1 VRQIIYQNNKQNK
14 NDNIEESFGRGGNKK
29 KPKSTTLLDQFGED
43 LTQMAA
49 EGKLDAIIG
58 REKEVNRICQ
68 ILSRRKKNNPI
79 ILGDPG
85 VGKTALVEAIAQ
97 RIVDKK
103 VARTLF
109 NKRIISLNINNIVAG
124 TKYRGEFEERMKNIV
139 EELKENADIVVFID
153 EIHTLVGAGG
163 TGGSLDAS
171 NILKPALAR
180 GLVQCIGATT
190 LDEYR
195 ENIESDGALTRRFQ
209 EVFIDP
215 PSCEDTVEILKKI
228 KDKYEEHHSVVYT
241 EDALYACVNLSERYI
256 TQRELPDK
264 AIDVMDEAGAKIHMQ
279 EIKVPEFVKKLEKEV
294 DDARIAK
301 VEAVTQQDYEK
312 AAHYRDAEINKKNQI
327 DVKIKEWEQSIRDK
341 KTKVTE
347 EDVAAVISEITG
359 IPVTRLNGDEKKIIM
374 KMADELKKLIIG
386 QDNAVDALCRVVRR
400 SRTGVSSSRKPIGSF
415 MFLGPTGVG
424 KTETVKALAR
434 YYYGSEDAMIRLD
447 MSEYQEKFNVS
458 RLVGPPPGYVGYE
471 EGGQLTEAVRR
482 KPYSVVLFDEIEK
495 AHPDTFNTL
504 LQVLDDGRLTDSLG
518 RTVDF
523 TNTIIV
529 MTSNIGARKVSEF
542 GTGIGFD
549 TDSNIGTN
557 KAKVE
562 AIVRKE
568 LKNKF
573 APEFLNRMDDIIL
586 FDHLKQEDV
595 ISIVD
600 LELME
605 VIERMYDQGYIVKF
619 TKQSKLFLAQAGYDQ
634 QFGARPIKRAIQNY
648 VEDLLSDAI
657 LDNTMKTGD
666 RVYTIN
672 HIKGSDKLSLK

>member
-1 VRQIIYQNNKQNK
+1 M
-14 NDNIEESFGRGGNKK
+14 DNIEESFGRGGNKK

-43 LTQMAA
+43 LTQMAS

-58 REKEVNRICQ
+58 REKEVHRICQ

-139 EELKENADIVVFID
+139 EELKDNTDIILFID

-163 TGGSLDAS
+163 AGGSLDAS

-180 GLVQCIGATT
+180 GQVQCIGATT

-215 PSCEDTVEILKKI
+215 PSCEDTVEILKRI
-228 KDKYEEHHSVVYT
+228 KDKYEDHHAVVYT

-294 DDARIAK
+294 DDARLAK
-301 VEAVTQQDYEK
+301 VEAVTKQDYEQ
-312 AAHYRDAEINKKNQI
+312 AAFYRDAEINKKNEI
-327 DVKIKEWEQSIRDK
+327 DAKIKEWEQNIRDK

-347 EDVAAVISEITG
+347 EDVAGVIADITG

-386 QDNAVDALCRVVRR
+386 QDEAVDALCRVVRR

-447 MSEYQEKFNVS
+447 MREYQEKFNVS

-523 TNTIIV
+523 TNTIII
-529 MTSNIGARKVSEF
+529 MTSNIGARKVAEF

-549 TDSNIGTN
+549 SDTNIGTN

-586 FDHLKQEDV
+586 FDHLKEEDV
-595 ISIVD
+595 IAIVD
-600 LELME
+600 LELMD
-605 VIERMYDQGYIVKF
+605 VIERMYDQGYNIKF
-619 TKQSKLFLAQAGYDQ
+619 TKQSKVFLAQAGYDQ

-648 VEDLLSDAI
+648 VEDLLSDNI
-657 LDNTMKTGD
+657 LDNTMKVGD
-666 RVYTIN
+666 KVYTIN

>member
-1 VRQIIYQNNKQNK
+1 M
-14 NDNIEESFGRGGNKK
+14 DNIEESFGRGGNKK

-139 EELKENADIVVFID
+139 EELKDNADVIVFID

-327 DVKIKEWEQSIRDK
+327 DAKIKEWEQSIRDK

-347 EDVAAVISEITG
+347 EDVAAVIADITG

-386 QDNAVDALCRVVRR
+386 QDTAVDALCRVVRR
-400 SRTGVSSSRKPIGSF
+400 SRTGVSSPRKPIGSF

-424 KTETVKALAR
+424 KCVTGDTTITVRNKKT
-434 YYYGSEDAMIRLD
+434 G
-447 MSEYQEKFNVS
+447 
-458 RLVGPPPGYVGYE
+458 
-471 EGGQLTEAVRR
+471 
-482 KPYSVVLFDEIEK
+482 EIENI
-495 AHPDTFNTL
+495 TI
-504 LQVLDDGRLTDSLG
+504 S
-518 RTVDF
+518 DF
-523 TNTIIV
+523 
-529 MTSNIGARKVSEF
+529 
-542 GTGIGFD
+542 
-549 TDSNIGTN
+549 
-557 KAKVE
+557 
-562 AIVRKE
+562 
-568 LKNKF
+568 KNK
-573 APEFLNRMDDIIL
+573 
-586 FDHLKQEDV
+586 LK
-595 ISIVD
+595 
-600 LELME
+600 
-605 VIERMYDQGYIVKF
+605 
-619 TKQSKLFLAQAGYDQ
+619 
-634 QFGARPIKRAIQNY
+634 
-648 VEDLLSDAI
+648 
-657 LDNTMKTGD
+657 
-666 RVYTIN
+666 
-672 HIKGSDKLSLK
+672 